1 MTAHAQAV
9 ATVNAVTRVNAIT
22 RACDLLHTAHRDPKR
37 ILCCIAMKRR
47 MDTIFKVLRIGAATL
62 LGVAALPLASAAT
75 DAVETRLEARKVVV
89 AADGRERFVSAE
101 AAKPGDVIEYLATYR
116 NTTSNAV
123 RNLEATLPIPAN
135 TELLEGSAR
144 PANAKASLDARG
156 FADMP
161 LTRPAARDGAVLVEQ
176 IPHREYRYLRWF
188 APELAAHRSL
198 TFAARVRVL
207 E

>member
-1 MTAHAQAV
+1 M
-9 ATVNAVTRVNAIT
+9 N
-22 RACDLLHTAHRDPKR
+22 
-37 ILCCIAMKRR
+37 
-47 MDTIFKVLRIGAATL
+47 TIFKGLRVCAATL
-62 LGVAALPLASAAT
+62 IGVAALPLASAAS
-75 DAVETRLEARKVVV
+75 DVVETKLEARKVVV
-89 AADGRERFVSAE
+89 AADGRERFLPAGE
-101 AAKPGDVIEYLATYR
+101 AKPGDVIEYLATYR
-116 NTTSNAV
+116 NTGADV
-123 RNLEATLPIPAN
+123 IRNLEATLPIPAN
-135 TELLEGSAR
+135 TELLAGSAR

-161 LTRPAARDGAVLVEQ
+161 LSRPATRDGAVVVEQ